1 MNVEVNQLCAGFG
14 SVTVVRDLFF
24 FFCEMMV
31 HARLSCK
38 EGWRVIGEW
47 AAAGRGGYSGS
58 SQTMH
63 ARNSSKEP
71 LRAFLFSSRASLKIE
86 TGLDRDP
93 EIDRGHHS
101 YKRHTI
107 QEYSVCTV

>member
-1 MNVEVNQLCAGFG
+1 
-14 SVTVVRDLFF
+14 
-24 FFCEMMV
+24 
-31 HARLSCK
+31 
-38 EGWRVIGEW
+38 
-47 AAAGRGGYSGS
+47 
-58 SQTMH
+58 MH
-63 ARNSSKEP
+63 AQPSCREDGKGGGFSRQLSNVARSK
-71 LRAFLFSSRASLKIE
+71 FLQGTSASFSFFITRELKIE

>member
-1 MNVEVNQLCAGFG
+1 MCRIRFGYRRAGSFLFFLRDDG
-14 SVTVVRDLFF
+14 ARATVVQAG
-24 FFCEMMV
+24 V
-31 HARLSCK
+31 
-38 EGWRVIGEW
+38 EGDWGVGGGGE
-47 AAAGRGGYSGS
+47 GGYSGS

>member
-1 MNVEVNQLCAGFG
+1 MEANSLQK
-14 SVTVVRDLFF
+14 SVRLPSCGILFFCFSFLFFWRDASARATVVQ
-24 FFCEMMV
+24 
-31 HARLSCK
+31 
-38 EGWRVIGEW
+38 
-47 AAAGRGGYSGS
+47 GGVVGDGKGMGGCSGS

>member
-1 MNVEVNQLCAGFG
+1 
-14 SVTVVRDLFF
+14 
-24 FFCEMMV
+24 
-31 HARLSCK
+31 
-38 EGWRVIGEW
+38 
-47 AAAGRGGYSGS
+47 
-58 SQTMH
+58 MH

-71 LRAFLFSSRASLKIE
+71 LRAFLFSSRAGLKIE

>member
-1 MNVEVNQLCAGFG
+1 MTPLKSGRAVFH
-14 SVTVVRDLFF
+14 STIIR
-24 FFCEMMV
+24 EMLPCT
-31 HARLSCK
+31 RIRSCR
-38 EGWRVIGEW
+38 EGETRELAPVLK
-47 AAAGRGGYSGS
+47 RR
-58 SQTMH
+58 TH

-71 LRAFLFSSRASLKIE
+71 LRAFFFFFFFITRELKIE

-101 YKRHTI
+101 YERHTI

>member
-1 MNVEVNQLCAGFG
+1 MLCRVRA
-14 SVTVVRDLFF
+14 TVVR
-24 FFCEMMV
+24 EY
-31 HARLSCK
+31 
-38 EGWRVIGEW
+38 
-47 AAAGRGGYSGS
+47 AGREGEAGARSRFSNVVGS
-58 SQTMH
+58 
-63 ARNSSKEP
+63 K
-71 LRAFLFSSRASLKIE
+71 FLQGTSASFSFFITRELKIE